1 MTTHTHLLQI
11 RTPEGIVFSL
21 QLAGPMSRALA
32 WLVDL
37 VCLIGIAMLLGSLTQ
52 WMGLISPDFAQAIS
66 ALLFFG
72 VSIGYGIALEWL
84 WQGQTIGKRLLRLR
98 VMDASGMRLHLSQ
111 VVLRNLLRAVDM
123 LPLLYLVGGVA
134 CFFSRRSQRLG
145 DFAANTV
152 VVRNARRVEPDLNAL
167 LEGKYNSLRD
177 HPHLGARLRQ
187 RTSPAE
193 AALALQAILRRDTL
207 EPAARLELFAEI
219 ADHFRSKVPFPAE
232 TTATLA
238 AEQYVRNV
246 VDVLYS

>member
-1 MTTHTHLLQI
+1 MTQTQLLQI

-37 VCLIGIAMLLGSLTQ
+37 ACLLGIAILLGTLTQ
-52 WMGLISPDFAQAIS
+52 WLGLISRDFAQAIS
-66 ALLFFG
+66 ALLFFV
-72 VSIGYGIALEWL
+72 VSVGYGIALEWL
-84 WQGQTIGKRLLRLR
+84 WQGQTVGKRLLRLR
-98 VMDASGMRLHLSQ
+98 VMDASGMRLQLSQ

-152 VVRNARRVEPDLNAL
+152 VVRNAKRVEPDLNAL
-167 LEGKYNSLRD
+167 LEGKYNSLRE

-207 EPAARLELFAEI
+207 EPAARLEVFAEI
-219 ADHFRSKVPFPAE
+219 AEHFRAKVPFPAE
-232 TTATLA
+232 ITTALA
-238 AEQYVRNV
+238 DEQYVRNV